1 MVLDQREKILPLS
14 CLLLSVLWHKHTR
27 TASQPF
33 ICLLCPRCPR
43 AVTAFSPGS
52 ATALP
57 GTSTSFSNLFF
68 AGDFVAQGPGTH
80 GAKGLSQ
87 EKAFVAG
94 LTAGNKVSID

>member
-1 MVLDQREKILPLS
+1 MSVQGLPVEKNLVYSI
-14 CLLLSVLWHKHTR
+14 
-27 TASQPF
+27 AM
-33 ICLLCPRCPR
+33 PRCPR

-57 GTSTSFSNLFF
+57 GTSTSFSNVFF

-94 LTAGNKVSID
+94 LTAGNKVGSG